1 MAIIDSD
8 KDPISKL
15 ISDYNEIKSLLE
27 LKKDKSFIFFYL
39 NRNKVHEELY
49 KKEEI
54 IDVEYSESISFYF
67 YLNLLIRENLTLI
80 NYSYSIDLIN
90 KVNDLQRNNDNKI
103 CRQIIL
109 SKIII
114 DLINNYKVTNNYD
127 EEDNNE
133 KEKLE
138 EIHNENK
145 NIIKNN
151 INYFTQLNINLKIED
166 IISRNI
172 DEIYIEIIIGLIKSK
187 KIDDYIFSNNI
198 IEELDLENII
208 NWRSEK

>member
-1 MAIIDSD
+1 MEERKIANKISFMDDIIGKLKNLLAIIDSD

-54 IDVEYSESISFYF
+54 IDIEYSDSISFYF
-67 YLNLLIRENLTLI
+67 YLNLLIRDNLTVI
-80 NYSYSIDLIN
+80 NYSYTIDLIN

-103 CRQIIL
+103 YRQIIL

-114 DLINNYKVTNNYD
+114 DLINNYKNSSNYD
-127 EEDNNE
+127 EEEEDENE
-133 KEKLE
+133 KLND
-138 EIHNENK
+138 IHNENK
-145 NIIKNN
+145 
-151 INYFTQLNINLKIED
+151 D
-166 IISRNI
+166 II
-172 DEIYIEIIIGLIKSK
+172 
-187 KIDDYIFSNNI
+187 
-198 IEELDLENII
+198 
-208 NWRSEK
+208 